1 MANRTQRI
9 VDTLLYLRDVTAGAE
24 TSTAAETGIAFDCRK
39 VDQYKAVFNVTAVD
53 GTTGDETVTL
63 SIGVSDQVG
72 GTYTTIATT
81 PALAGSTWDSA
92 VPFTVELPLNGSVA
106 ETLDADS
113 DFIQC
118 KATLAGTSPSVT
130 YGCFLTKV

>member
-39 VDQYKAVFNVTAVD
+39 VDQYKAVFNVTAMD
-53 GTTGDETVTL
+53 GTTGDETYTL
-63 SIGVSDQVG
+63 SIGVSDQVS

-81 PALAGSTWDSA
+81 PALAGSTWDGS
-92 VPFTVELPLNGSVA
+92 VPFALELPLSGSIA
-106 ETLDADS
+106 ESLDADS

-118 KATLAGTSPSVT
+118 KATLAGTSPSIT